1 MFEFI
6 YLTTPAH
13 LWLIL
18 HSYVTSNFSAK
29 LCVLAAKP
37 IIIRCSSPP
46 HSQHVMRL
54 ALRLWFQTWQTS
66 PMAFCLW
73 GNLTQSHHRQESCV
87 CVSLSHSLPLF
98 LFLHVTKWLTFM
110 ADTTVAKR
118 VEIFIL
124 ILLKTGI
131 FERKNAIIVA
141 GFQWNSLKWMR
152 SPLLCISRGFV
163 QYCFSYFVIFTFD
176 LDDM

>member
-87 CVSLSHSLPLF
+87 CVSLSLSSTLPFSARHKMVDIYGRHDRSQACWNIHTHSLEDWHF
-98 LFLHVTKWLTFM
+98 WKEKCNYCGRISVKQSQVDEVTAVVYIKGFCS
-110 ADTTVAKR
+110 
-118 VEIFIL
+118 
-124 ILLKTGI
+124 ILL
-131 FERKNAIIVA
+131 
-141 GFQWNSLKWMR
+141 
-152 SPLLCISRGFV
+152 
-163 QYCFSYFVIFTFD
+163 
-176 LDDM
+176 